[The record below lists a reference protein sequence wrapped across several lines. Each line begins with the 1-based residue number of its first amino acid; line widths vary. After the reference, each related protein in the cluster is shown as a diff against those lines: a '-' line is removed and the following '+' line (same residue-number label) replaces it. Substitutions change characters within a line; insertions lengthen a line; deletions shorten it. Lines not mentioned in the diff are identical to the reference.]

1 MLFREAFGV
10 YYENHT
16 KHTNTLYAK
25 NVKLLMS
32 ERVVAVCF
40 EAVFLN
46 PNYTGDRW
54 NIQI

>member
-1 MLFREAFGV
+1 
-10 YYENHT
+10 
-16 KHTNTLYAK
+16 
-25 NVKLLMS
+25 VKLLML